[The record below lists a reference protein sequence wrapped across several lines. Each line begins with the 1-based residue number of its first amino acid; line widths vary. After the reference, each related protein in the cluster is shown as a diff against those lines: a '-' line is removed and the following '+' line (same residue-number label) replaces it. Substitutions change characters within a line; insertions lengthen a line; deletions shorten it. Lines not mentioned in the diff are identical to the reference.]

1 MIEPGEGLARWL
13 LIILFLVFVV
23 GVLIGWL
30 VS

>member
-23 GVLIGWL
+23 GFLIGWL